1 MVLYV
6 KYTVVHTVVFFS
18 NTGGVDYM
26 HTNEFVQSCFSDG
39 VLILRY
45 INKMATDGGDGVVD
59 GRDGNDCKPYWSRVE
74 IPTWMQFFSQ
84 SFVQIHTN
92 KFIQLL
98 YKLYST
104 NSYTVWFLYQFIHFY
119 TNCIV
124 QIHTSR
130 ERAAQ
135 PRASSASREGRSPS
149 TPPAPT
155 RPHPA
160 APTFRVH
167 LAAPTS

>member
-1 MVLYV
+1 MGTVCPARFWSLAKIVNVTLLLYQS
-6 KYTVVHTVVFFS
+6 Y
-18 NTGGVDYM
+18 
-26 HTNEFVQSCFSDG
+26 VQRLKLYNPDF
-39 VLILRY
+39 IY
-45 INKMATDGGDGVVD
+45 KMATDGGGGAVFS
-59 GRDGNDCKPYWSRVE
+59 RDGDDCKPYWSRVE